1 MWVIVSAEMTDMR
14 CFVLWVTTCLENVR
28 GWMAT
33 DKEEFLF
40 LCLNRNFS
48 LSYGFFTFSLHCIL
62 LV

>member
-14 CFVLWVTTCLENVR
+14 CFVLWVTACLENVR

-33 DKEEFLF
+33 DKEGFLF
-40 LCLNRNFS
+40 LCVKSYFS
-48 LSYGFFTFSLHCIL
+48 LSYGFIIFSLHCIL